1 MKILI
6 IEDEPQIFDNKR
18 TIFCSVNKT
27 AMNKMKLWTLLGL
40 GLGFI
45 LMIVLFTDMAP
56 ERNRSDL
63 SFTVSQR
70 WELPSDLDEISGIA
84 WLENNKIA
92 AVQDEDGIIFIYDL
106 NEKKVERE
114 IAFGDK
120 GDYEGLAINQ
130 ADAYVLRSDGAI
142 IEIKNFADSDRTVK
156 TYQTPFSGK
165 NNMETLELDVERNSL
180 LISPKD
186 IDLSSDRYKGVYAF
200 SLDSKEM
207 EKEPLF
213 KLDMGDKALKRFRK
227 NDLYKTFRTS
237 DLAIHPKTKEIYMLE
252 GSKPKLLILDADG
265 NVKNAYGLDKKMFPQ
280 PEGITFGKDGSLYIS
295 SEAKK
300 EGNGT
305 ITQLKL
311 KE

>member
-1 MKILI
+1 
-6 IEDEPQIFDNKR
+6 
-18 TIFCSVNKT
+18 
-27 AMNKMKLWTLLGL
+27 MNKMKLWTILGL

-45 LMIVLFTDMAP
+45 LIIVLFTDMAP
-56 ERNRSDL
+56 ERNQGGL

-70 WELPSDLDEISGIA
+70 WNLPSELDEISGIVY
-84 WLENNKIA
+84 LENGKIA

-106 NEKKVERE
+106 NEKKVDRE

-120 GDYEGLAINQ
+120 GDYEGLAVNK
-130 ADAYVLRSDGAI
+130 ADAYVLRSDGTI
-142 IEIKNFADSDRTVK
+142 IEIKNFENADRTVN
-156 TYQTPFSGK
+156 TYRTPFSGK
-165 NNMETLELDVERNSL
+165 NNVEALELDVERNSL

-186 IDLSSDRYKGVYAF
+186 MDLGSDRYKGVYGF
-200 SLDSKEM
+200 SLETKKIES
-207 EKEPLF
+207 EPLF
-213 KLDMGDKALKRFRK
+213 KLDMGDKALKRFRE
-227 NDLYKTFRTS
+227 NDLAKTFRPS

-280 PEGITFGKDGSLYIS
+280 PEGITFDNEGSLYIA

-300 EGNGT
+300 GGNGT